1 MPRTPAGASARK
13 HLVELLHAGHAHLT
27 FDAAIKGFP
36 IALRGKRPKGS
47 PHSPWEI
54 LEHMR
59 IAQWD
64 ILQFT
69 RNPNHVSPEFPSG
82 YWPTQQTP
90 PDSASWD
97 KTAEAFR
104 ADLRAIADLVSDK
117 SNDLFV
123 PLQHGDGQT

>member
-64 ILQFT
+64 KS
-69 RNPNHVSPEFPSG
+69 V
-82 YWPTQQTP
+82 
-90 PDSASWD
+90 
-97 KTAEAFR
+97 KAFR
-104 ADLRAIADLVSDK
+104 SDLKAMIALVSNK
-117 SNDLFV
+117 KTNLYA
-123 PLQHGDGQT
+123 PIPHGNGQTVFREALLVADHNAYHLGQFMLLRKMLSA